1 MSTLTLRC
9 ELKFES
15 YIAHPYWPERE
26 TVIRIVTDSGMNRQ
40 KSDDKRIMA
49 LKGEL
54 EKRGLSIAQFEE
66 IKRRAN
72 RQWYRA
78 NDADDGEIIIPRH
91 QLAGCLVQT
100 VGTTPK
106 AVRGKYEKDSFRHEV
121 RLSDFLTG
129 KLAAD
134 EVFRRYVR
142 LNPNVPRS
150 LQENDVIRDFTA
162 AGTVTLAADAKI
174 EELKR
179 LIGHA
184 VRNTGVG
191 AARKMGF
198 GRAEIALLEEI

>member
-9 ELKFES
+9 ELAFES

-40 KSDDKRIMA
+40 KSDDKRIAA

-54 EKRGLSIAQFEE
+54 EKRALTMAQFEE
-66 IKRRAN
+66 LKRRAN
-72 RQWYRA
+72 RSWYRVD
-78 NDADDGEIIIPRH
+78 DADEGQIIIPRH

-106 AVRGKYEKDSFRHEV
+106 AVRGRYEKDSFRHEV
-121 RLSDFLTG
+121 RLGDFTTG
-129 KLAAD
+129 KYTCD
-134 EVFRRYVR
+134 DVFRRYVR
-142 LNPNVPRS
+142 LNPNVPRN
-150 LQENDVIRDFTA
+150 LQENEVIRDFTA
-162 AGTVTLAADAKI
+162 AGAVVIVADAKI

-179 LIGHA
+179 LVAYA

-198 GRAEIALLEEI
+198 GRAELKLFAEV